1 MAVDVERLRA
11 VPLFADLDQEELD
24 WLAERVSER
33 SVSEGMSVTHEGV
46 AGYAFFM
53 IEDGEARVV
62 HGEHEVRRLLPGD
75 TFGEAAII
83 GDGHRT
89 ADVVA
94 VTNLELL
101 ALFGTHFRELQ
112 MEMPELAERIEETMQ
127 LRRD

>member
-1 MAVDVERLRA
+1 MGVDVERLRSI
-11 VPLFADLDQEELD
+11 PLFAELGEEELG

-33 SVSEGMSVTHEGV
+33 SVAEGVSVTHEGM

-53 IEDGEARVV
+53 IEGGEAKVV
-62 HGEHEVRRLLPGD
+62 HGDQEVRRLSAGD

-94 VTNLELL
+94 ATELELL
-101 ALFGTHFRELQ
+101 AMFGTHFRELQ
-112 MEMPELAERIEETMQ
+112 MDMPELAERIEATMK